1 MKHLSIRITFFLLSF
16 SPICLNARTNY
27 KCPIVEHAKEYLMQ
41 QIKQGADPASIHQQI
56 KDLEAIDQLFLH
68 QSFASTGN
76 NNVNIVQKLDSIIS
90 IISTN
95 IYSSFYYK
103 YDIEHQRLS
112 SYGYK
117 WSEDSYDEFTYI
129 FDDSNRQTG
138 LEYVYY
144 YNREPIS
151 GSHLE
156 FYNDN
161 SKNIDGSTSHNWKGT
176 PDNIVSFSSSEYR
189 YNSNNVLIYYLN
201 EEIRYDGNQSLK
213 IEEYYYDNGNLK
225 THIWY
230 DLDENG
236 TWVQSSKE
244 EYFTD
249 GTYNFYGW
257 YGLRESRYLNKY
269 RNTLTT
275 DYYGWSDGKHYLN
288 KREIECRHGDKICFQ
303 NKTLT
308 SRTEYIYNEDGSV
321 QEGKMEE
328 FNNNEYGTCIYK
340 WDKNV
345 NNWRLSEQIATGGVY
360 TWTRDI
366 QEGDIRGLDY
376 SEPGYN
382 IHGWQIFHD
391 GRWYYYG
398 WGSEYEIE
406 WTGSYSED
414 EGSAIIS
421 NSPIRSFSITVD
433 TEKWINYCSESI
445 TTLNSQHL
453 PFQTIDYN
461 NGVIYQQTFY
471 SYNSDNETTEVNT
484 YAIDGASMKLS
495 KRVVYDYDYSANMSE
510 VLGLPGS
517 PYCVSQMTRFKNK
530 PLSIKTYDGDGNLI
544 SIDKE
549 WFYSGIDETEGL
561 PQNWYDD
568 PDDSGDVFYNLQGQ
582 KLQSVVPEQIIINNK
597 RQKVYTKQ

>member
-16 SPICLNARTNY
+16 SPICLNARTYY
-27 KCPIVEHAKEYLMQ
+27 KSPMVDHAKEYLMQ
-41 QIKQGADPASIHQQI
+41 QIKQGADPASINQRI
-56 KDLEAIDQLFLH
+56 KDLEAVSQLSMPQVL
-68 QSFASTGN
+68 SSASN
-76 NNVNIVQKLDSIIS
+76 NNVNIVQKLDSIIYA
-90 IISTN
+90 N
-95 IYSSFYYK
+95 GIYNAYYK

-112 SYGYK
+112 SYIIK
-117 WSEDSYDEFTYI
+117 WGEESYGEFTLIY
-129 FDDSNRQTG
+129 DDNNRQTG
-138 LEYVYY
+138 LEYVSH
-144 YNREPIS
+144 NGDQIS
-151 GSHLE
+151 GSLLE
-156 FYNDN
+156 YDNDD
-161 SKNIDGSTSHNWKGT
+161 SKNIYRSTSHSWEGT
-176 PDNIVSFSSSEYR
+176 PYNIVSLSTGESR
-189 YNSNNVLIYYLN
+189 YNSNNVLIYQLSETLYYN
-201 EEIRYDGNQSLK
+201 DRRSSYKDEN
-213 IEEYYYDNGNLK
+213 YYYDNGNLK
-225 THIWY
+225 TRIWY
-230 DLDENG
+230 SLDENG
-236 TWVQSSKE
+236 TWVQSSKK
-244 EYFTD
+244 EYFPD
-249 GTYNFYGW
+249 GTYNLYDGHN
-257 YGLRESRYLNKY
+257 LRESRYLNKY

-275 DYYGWSDGKHYLN
+275 DYYGWSDGKHYLR
-288 KREIECRHGDKICFQ
+288 KREIECRHGDKLCFQ
-303 NKTLT
+303 NKELA
-308 SRTEYIYNEDGSV
+308 SRTEYKYNEDGSV

-360 TWTRDI
+360 TWTHDI

-376 SEPGYN
+376 SEAGYN

-421 NSPIRSFSITVD
+421 NSPIRSFTITVD

-544 SIDKE
+544 STDE
-549 WFYSGIDETEGL
+549 WFYSDIDETEGL

>member
-16 SPICLNARTNY
+16 SPICLNARTYY
-27 KCPIVEHAKEYLMQ
+27 KSPMVDHAKEYLMQ
-41 QIKQGADPASIHQQI
+41 QIKQGADPASINQRI
-56 KDLEAIDQLFLH
+56 KDLEAISQLSMPQVL
-68 QSFASTGN
+68 SSASN
-76 NNVNIVQKLDSIIS
+76 NSVNVVQKLDSIIYA
-90 IISTN
+90 IGEN
-95 IYSSFYYK
+95 YYYYN
-103 YDIEHQRLS
+103 YDAKQQRLS
-112 SYGYK
+112 SCTIK
-117 WSEDSYDEFTYI
+117 WSEDSYNESTPIY
-129 FDDSNRQTG
+129 DDNNRQIG
-138 LEYVYY
+138 MDMV
-144 YNREPIS
+144 
-151 GSHLE
+151 
-156 FYNDN
+156 
-161 SKNIDGSTSHNWKGT
+161 SHNGERLSGLRSEYYSDDTKRISKGT
-176 PDNIVSFSSSEYR
+176 NLYWEDNPDNIVRLDSYESR
-189 YNSNNVLIYYLN
+189 YNSNNVLIYRLYEVIDYN
-201 EEIRYDGNQSLK
+201 NNVPYAGDK
-213 IEEYYYDNGNLK
+213 MEEYYYDNGNLK
-225 THIWY
+225 TRIWY
-230 DLDENG
+230 YPDENG

-249 GTYNFYGW
+249 GSYNLYNGHN
-257 YGLRESRYLNKY
+257 LRESRYLNKY

-308 SRTEYIYNEDGSV
+308 SRTEYRYNEDGSV

-421 NSPIRSFSITVD
+421 NSPIRSFTITVD

-495 KRVVYDYDYSANMSE
+495 KRVVYDYDYNANMSE

-530 PLSIKTYDGDGNLI
+530 PLSIKTYDGDSNLI
-544 SIDKE
+544 STDE
-549 WFYSGIDETEGL
+549 WFYSDIDETEGL

-582 KLQSVVPEQIIINNK
+582 RLQNAVPEQIIINNK
-597 RQKVYTKQ
+597 QQKVYTKH

>member
-1 MKHLSIRITFFLLSF
+1 MKYFSITFFLLSF
-16 SPICLNARTNY
+16 TSICLNARTYY
-27 KCPIVEHAKEYLMQ
+27 KSPMVEHAKEYLMQ
-41 QIKQGADPASIHQQI
+41 QIKQGADPASIHKQI
-56 KDLEAIDQLFLH
+56 KELEAIDRLFLP
-68 QSFASTGN
+68 QSFSSTDN
-76 NNVNIVQKLDSIIS
+76 INVNIVQKLDSIIYANG
-90 IISTN
+90 IN
-95 IYSSFYYK
+95 NAYYK

-112 SYGYK
+112 SYIIK
-117 WSEDSYDEFTYI
+117 WGEKSYGEFTLIY
-129 FDDSNRQTG
+129 DNKNRQTG
-138 LEYVYY
+138 LEYVSH
-144 YNREPIS
+144 NGDQIS
-151 GSHLE
+151 GSLLE
-156 FYNDN
+156 YDNDD
-161 SKNIDGSTSHNWKGT
+161 SKNIYRSTSHSWEGT

-236 TWVQSSKE
+236 TWAQFSKQ
-244 EYFTD
+244 EYFPD
-249 GTYNFYGW
+249 GTYNLYNGHN
-257 YGLRESRYLNKY
+257 LRESRYLNKY

-345 NNWRLSEQIATGGVY
+345 NNWHLSEQIAAGGFY
-360 TWTRDI
+360 TWTRNI

-421 NSPIRSFSITVD
+421 NSPIRSFTITVD

-495 KRVVYDYDYSANMSE
+495 KRVVYDYDYNANMSE

-544 SIDKE
+544 STDE
-549 WFYSGIDETEGL
+549 WFYSDIDETEGL